1 VQEVITDF
9 RESIMKI
16 EKISQ
21 MALYICIG
29 IILVSF
35 ALFLTIGYDNPV
47 GDNNEPILTDII
59 MWLMYLMVI
68 ATAGL
73 TIWSGIKGMASS
85 KGTDPAASTGVP
97 GGKVSLITWGLFIV
111 SLVIGLVLGLGE
123 SDFKAADGTVTT
135 AGWVTVVDAF
145 CVSIGILILAAAAA
159 VVVSM
164 TGVLTNSAIKK

>member
-1 VQEVITDF
+1 
-9 RESIMKI
+9 MKI

-59 MWLMYLMVI
+59 RWLMYLMVI

-123 SDFKAADGTVTT
+123 TDFKAADGTVTT

-145 CVSIGILILAAAAA
+145 CVSIGILIVAAAAA
-159 VVVSM
+159 VIVSM
-164 TGVLTNSAIKK
+164 TGVLTKSAIKK

>member
-1 VQEVITDF
+1 
-9 RESIMKI
+9 MKI
-16 EKISQ
+16 EKISK

-35 ALFLTIGYDNPV
+35 AAFLTIGYDNPV

-73 TIWSGIKGMASS
+73 TIWSGFRGMASS
-85 KGTDPAASTGVP
+85 KGTVAAASTGVP

-111 SLVIGLVLGLGE
+111 SMVIGLVLGLGE

-145 CVSIGILILAAAAA
+145 CVSIGILIVAAAAA
-159 VVVSM
+159 VIVSM
-164 TGVLTNSAIKK
+164 TGVLTKSAIKK

>member
-1 VQEVITDF
+1 
-9 RESIMKI
+9 MKI

-97 GGKVSLITWGLFIV
+97 GGKVSLITWGLFIA

>member
-1 VQEVITDF
+1 
-9 RESIMKI
+9 
-16 EKISQ
+16 

-35 ALFLTIGYDNPV
+35 GLFLTIGYDNPV
-47 GDNNEPILTDII
+47 GDNNEPVLTDII
-59 MWLMYLMVI
+59 MWLMYVMVI

-73 TIWSGIKGMASS
+73 TVWSGVKGMASS

-111 SLVIGLVLGLGE
+111 SLVIGLVIGLGE
-123 SDFKAADGTVTT
+123 SDFTAADGTVTT

-159 VVVSM
+159 VLVSM

>member
-1 VQEVITDF
+1 
-9 RESIMKI
+9 MKI

-35 ALFLTIGYDNPV
+35 GLFLTIGYDNPV
-47 GDNNEPILTDII
+47 GDNNEPVLTDII
-59 MWLMYLMVI
+59 MWLMYVMVI

-73 TIWSGIKGMASS
+73 TVWSGVKGMASS

-111 SLVIGLVLGLGE
+111 SLVIGLVIGLGE
-123 SDFKAADGTVTT
+123 SDFTAADGTVTT

-159 VVVSM
+159 VLVSM

>member
-1 VQEVITDF
+1 
-9 RESIMKI
+9 MKI

-47 GDNNEPILTDII
+47 GDNNEPILT
-59 MWLMYLMVI
+59 
-68 ATAGL
+68 L

-97 GGKVSLITWGLFIV
+97 GGKVSLITWGLFIA

>member
-1 VQEVITDF
+1 
-9 RESIMKI
+9 MKI

-35 ALFLTIGYDNPV
+35 AAFLTIGYDNPV

-97 GGKVSLITWGLFIV
+97 GGKVSLITWGLFVV

-145 CVSIGILILAAAAA
+145 CVSIGILLVAAAAA

-164 TGVLTNSAIKK
+164 TGVLTKSAVKK